1 MTTAVGRLPQADRVA
16 QRGAR
21 RVFRPRR
28 VWPALIAAVLMTGIG
43 AVVAIEVISAL
54 AGNPARVVP
63 YEKVTRWLTETNWSA
78 AATIAIAAGV
88 VVLGL
93 FFLLEGVLPGHTGL
107 VRLRSDDPDLVL
119 GVTRKGL
126 RTAVAAAARDVDL
139 VSDVRSVKVHGR
151 RVIVSVASPVREARG
166 GELKETVAAAVRS
179 RLDELGALDGGT
191 VTVRQKGA

>member
-1 MTTAVGRLPQADRVA
+1 VTTAVGRLPQADRVA

-28 VWPALIAAVLMTGIG
+28 VWPALLAAVLLTGVG

-54 AGNPARVVP
+54 AGRPAHLVP
-63 YEKVTRWLTETNWSA
+63 YEKATRWLTETSWSA
-78 AATIAIAAGV
+78 VATIAIAAGV
-88 VVLGL
+88 IVLGL

-126 RTAVAAAARDVDL
+126 RTAIAAAARDVDL
-139 VSDVRSVKVHGR
+139 VSDVRWVKVRGR
-151 RVIVSVASPVREARG
+151 RVIVSVASPVRG

-191 VTVRQKGA
+191 VTVRHKGA